1 MLWKEQGVTVLAVSA
16 AYDLLVFQRL
26 GPRQIVLLLMG
37 KVRKLTAYMQVLD
50 FKICGYR
57 VDFVVK

>member
-1 MLWKEQGVTVLAVSA
+1 MTVLAVSA
-16 AYDLLVFQRL
+16 AYDLLLFQRL